1 MDNLIR
7 NLSEDQ
13 RKRLHAKVDE
23 PLSISIFTTRTNVDQ
38 STTKLNFKFIYH
50 NLFLESL
57 LRMKPT
63 NKDKHELMIR
73 CYELYKNNP
82 SELAVVHEFDH
93 EYQSNK
99 ALWWYTRET
108 FLFRLLNKGL
118 RTQNIDLLFCFRFF
132 LSDLQKQIEDHQCQ
146 QRMEIYR
153 AQLMSIEEL
162 NELKNSIGEY
172 ISINSFFSTSRDRN
186 YALFLLGD
194 LKSVYDDFHQ
204 KVLFQID
211 ADPTHAGVKAFA
223 DISVE
228 SDFKNECEV
237 LIMLGA
243 VFRLE
248 NIYSTEQNIWI
259 IDLTLTNCDD
269 CQLKNPIDP
278 TKDID
283 LFTFGKLLHQM
294 NKFDEAEKY
303 FRRLL
308 KEFANDVNQTS
319 LCYYHIGRVYSS
331 RRKPKDAIIWYD
343 KTLKTMMEFGD
354 FDKLNLADCYNSIG
368 NIHRRQENYRV
379 ALQFYEKALHIWK
392 EEYGDDHL
400 KIAMC
405 LINIGVIYDFE
416 EHYDQALECLEK
428 ALLIKEKYQEN
439 NQSDIAILYNNIG
452 LVHQH
457 ARRFD
462 LALENFQQ
470 ALNIYQTLSHEQ
482 NQDYAITLEY
492 IGHVLEQ
499 MEHWT
504 NALSSL
510 KEAASIYRQV
520 LSSEHRKVTELEQD
534 IQHIS
539 VLINKH
545 TTSE

>member
-1 MDNLIR
+1 MYTNLDNLIR

-294 NKFDEAEKY
+294 NKFDEAGKY
-303 FRRLL
+303 YQRLL
-308 KEFANDVNQTS
+308 IEFSNNSYQTS
-319 LCYYHIGRVYSS
+319 LCYYHIGRVYSG
-331 RRKPKDAIIWYD
+331 RRKYK
-343 KTLKTMMEFGD
+343 
-354 FDKLNLADCYNSIG
+354 
-368 NIHRRQENYRV
+368 
-379 ALQFYEKALHIWK
+379 
-392 EEYGDDHL
+392 
-400 KIAMC
+400 
-405 LINIGVIYDFE
+405 
-416 EHYDQALECLEK
+416 
-428 ALLIKEKYQEN
+428 
-439 NQSDIAILYNNIG
+439 
-452 LVHQH
+452 
-457 ARRFD
+457 
-462 LALENFQQ
+462 
-470 ALNIYQTLSHEQ
+470 
-482 NQDYAITLEY
+482 YAIRWY
-492 IGHVLEQ
+492 KK
-499 MEHWT
+499 
-504 NALSSL
+504 SL
-510 KEAASIYRQV
+510 KLQIFIE
-520 LSSEHRKVTELEQD
+520 
-534 IQHIS
+534 
-539 VLINKH
+539 NKR
-545 TTSE
+545 TIDKR